1 MSVQLLD
8 GKAVARATLQSLRSR
23 IDALSRP
30 PGIAVVRVGEDPASK
45 VYVGRKTARAGKLGF
60 RHEEVHLDASV
71 SQAELEAVVDTLNAD
86 DGIDGI
92 LVQLPLPAG
101 LDSTAILDRID
112 AAKDVDGFHPNNAG
126 HLSQGRSR
134 FVPCTPAGVMRILDH
149 YGIDLEGKRAV
160 VVGRSNIVGRPMA
173 MLLEQANCT
182 VTVAHSRTRNLPDLL
197 ADAEVVVAAIGRP
210 NFVEGGWVRPGAVVV
225 DVGIN
230 RIEDGSLVGEVDTSS
245 ASERAAAITPV
256 PGGVGPMTIAMLMA
270 NTVTAAEQRLG
281 LSGEG

>member
-1 MSVQLLD
+1 M
-8 GKAVARATLQSLRSR
+8 
-23 IDALSRP
+23 
-30 PGIAVVRVGEDPASK
+30 
-45 VYVGRKTARAGKLGF
+45 
-60 RHEEVHLDASV
+60 
-71 SQAELEAVVDTLNAD
+71 VDTLNAD

-210 NFVEGGWVRPGAVVV
+210 NFVEGGWVRPGAVVI

-230 RIEDGSLVGEVDTSS
+230 RIEDGSLVGDVDTSS